1 MRDQTP
7 PARDEPSPPKA
18 GCELAVRS
26 VDGVVVIAVSGTV
39 DAITVPQLSAALEAA
54 FAQTP
59 PAVIADLSGVE
70 FLASAGM
77 SVLVE
82 ANDSAPASLRYAVV
96 ADGAA
101 TSRPMKLVGLDEVFE
116 VYATLDEALADL
128 GKA

>member
-7 PARDEPSPPKA
+7 PAQPDSSLPKA
-18 GCELAVRS
+18 GCELAVTS

-39 DAITVPQLSAALEAA
+39 DALTAPQLSAALEAA

-59 PAVIADLSGVE
+59 PAVVADLSDVE

-82 ANDSAPASLRYAVV
+82 ANDNAPASSRYAVV

-101 TSRPMKLVGLDEVFE
+101 TSRPMKLVGLDDVFE
-116 VYATLDEALADL
+116 VYATLDEALTDL